1 MAAGFT
7 ITVDE
12 AALAHLTAPGGQ
24 VDQAV
29 ARVAGRVRDRAKL
42 IITQE
47 HRVDTGALRQ
57 SIQSERVS
65 NAGAHTVVHRVGSN
79 LRYAAFQHEG
89 VKGPVYPRNARV
101 LRFKPKKGSALAR
114 TIKKGSKGYV
124 FFAHTKG
131 FEGIHFLTR
140 AAQEISDEL

>member
-1 MAAGFT
+1 MAAGFSLELDDQV
-7 ITVDE
+7 I
-12 AALAHLTAPGGQ
+12 AHLTAAGGL

-29 ARVAGRVRDRAKL
+29 GRVAGRVRDRAKV

-47 HRVDTGALRQ
+47 HRVDTGAMRQ

-65 NAGAHTVVHRVGSN
+65 GSHGNTVTWRVGSN

-114 TIKKGSKGYV
+114 TTKKGSKGYV